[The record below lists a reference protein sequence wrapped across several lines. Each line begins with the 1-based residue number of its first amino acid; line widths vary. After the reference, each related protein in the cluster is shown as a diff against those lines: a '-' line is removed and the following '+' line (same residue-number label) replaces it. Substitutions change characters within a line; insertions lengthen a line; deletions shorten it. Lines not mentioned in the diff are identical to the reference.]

1 MLHICVTC
9 CEAREPSLKKAF
21 FFRHVTSVEKDK
33 KFGIALPLIS
43 DGPPPGHRGLTH
55 VPHNLEP
62 LPKLTIAWQR
72 NRTWH
77 CKSLPFFLLSAIRFL
92 TNIASVFAHSS
103 ILSTPSTVFE
113 TVRKVLQNRKSWS
126 LNKGGKFLKKLWWPL
141 TYSRGSLKL
150 KLLHELLLNLPRI
163 ETPVKI
169 YD

>member
-1 MLHICVTC
+1 MLWSERTITK
-9 CEAREPSLKKAF
+9 ESF
-21 FFRHVTSVEKDK
+21 FFRHVKRMEKDK
-33 KFGIALPLIS
+33 NFGIALPRLS

-62 LPKLTIAWQR
+62 LLKLTIAWQR

-77 CKSLPFFLLSAIRFL
+77 CKSPPFFLLSAIRFL

-113 TVRKVLQNRKSWS
+113 TLRKVLQNRKSCS
-126 LNKGGKFLKKLWWPL
+126 LNKSDKFLKKLWWPL
-141 TYSRGSLKL
+141 TYSRGPLKL
-150 KLLHELLLNLPRI
+150 KLFHELRLNLPRI
-163 ETPVKI
+163 ETPLKI